1 MTSQASTSA
10 SFRQHFIL
18 LVLVIIVAGMSQGL
32 LLPLLSILLE
42 QAGVPPEQNGLNSAA
57 MYIGIFGTMLFIEK
71 PVRRFGYKPVILAGI
86 ALITMACLLFPATNS
101 LSMWFLLR
109 LLVGVGDSAL
119 HYSTQLWIVSSSPA
133 DRRGRYISLYGMSYG
148 LGFSLGPLGINLLR
162 FGDNIPFYV
171 SSAFYISVLLLM
183 LRVSNEQPPVHKRE
197 EGERNRFRTAYRLA
211 WYALIPSF
219 LYGLM
224 EASMNSSFPLYGM
237 RIQLQEHIISL
248 MLLSFGLGGLLLQ
261 LPLGIWSDRIGRKP
275 ILIGCGI
282 VGASAFFA
290 VPLAGDHVLYLMM
303 LFMVAGGV
311 VGSFYS
317 LGLAYAADIMPAPIL
332 PVVNVIAS
340 IHFSIGSLMGPML
353 GGYGI
358 RYVSE
363 YSIFL
368 FLGGAFLLFGLLGFL
383 FQPRKLPF

>member
-1 MTSQASTSA
+1 MTSQTSTSA
-10 SFRQHFIL
+10 FRQRFIL
-18 LVLVIIVAGMSQGL
+18 LLLVIIVAGMSQGL

-42 QAGVPPEQNGLNSAA
+42 QAGVPPEQNGMNSAA

-86 ALITMACLLFPATNS
+86 ALITTACLLFPATSS
-101 LSMWFLLR
+101 LSVWFLLR

-133 DRRGRYISLYGMSYG
+133 ERRGRYISLYGMSYG
-148 LGFSLGPLGINLLR
+148 LGFSLGPLGINLLT
-162 FGDNIPFYV
+162 FGDHVPFYV
-171 SSAFYISVLLLM
+171 SSAFYLSVMLLM
-183 LRVSNEQPPVHKRE
+183 LRVRNERPPAYKRE
-197 EGERNRFRTAYRLA
+197 AGERNRFRAAYRLA
-211 WYALIPSF
+211 WFALIPSF

-237 RIQLQEHIISL
+237 RIQLEEHVISL
-248 MLLSFGLGGLLLQ
+248 LLLSFGIGGLLLQ

-282 VGASAFFA
+282 VGASAFLA
-290 VPLAGDHVLYLMM
+290 VPLAGDHVLTLIV
-303 LFMVAGGV
+303 LFMMAGGV

-317 LGLAYAADIMPAPIL
+317 LGLAYAADIMPVPIL

-340 IHFSIGSLMGPML
+340 IHFSIGSMTGPTL

-358 RYVSE
+358 QYVSE
-363 YSIFL
+363 HSIFL

-383 FQPRKLPF
+383 FRPKKLPF